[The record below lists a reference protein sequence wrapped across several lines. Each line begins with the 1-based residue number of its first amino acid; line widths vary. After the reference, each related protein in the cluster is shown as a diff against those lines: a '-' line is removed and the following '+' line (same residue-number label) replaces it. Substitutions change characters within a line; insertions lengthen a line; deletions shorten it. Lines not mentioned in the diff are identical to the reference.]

1 MKESIASGSVTR
13 VSPELRMI
21 FQAVKKLKRT
31 LAKNERINLPKETI
45 NHGIDELIEQLVLLI
60 IQQNN
65 ALFDLRN
72 VDSSRM
78 RDTQQRRPKDEEHQS
93 RNPRDE

>member
-13 VSPELRMI
+13 VSPELRTI

-31 LAKNERINLPKETI
+31 LAKNERIKLTEETI
-45 NHGIDELIEQLVLLI
+45 NRGVDELIEQLVLLV

-65 ALFDLRN
+65 APFDLRN
-72 VDSSRM
+72 VSSRM
-78 RDTQQRRPKDEEHQS
+78 RDTRQRRPKDEEHQS